1 MLQEAKLER
10 DWEDP
15 FSYSSLVH
23 GLVYVMA
30 LSREHHGKN
39 VHGCES
45 ESESER
51 VGTLKT
57 RGGKTESKS

>member
-10 DWEDP
+10 DWEGP
-15 FSYSSLVH
+15 FSHSSLAH

-39 VHGCES
+39 VHGR

-51 VGTLKT
+51 VEKLKT